1 MPTPEGL
8 ALIPSE
14 VVHIALSSDISESTP
29 SGTCNPI
36 WYDVSFRNVPFQASF
51 LVNFER
57 FTDRRLSLIFPKM
70 SNSGSPPA
78 KPGVYLS
85 AITFQFAPKLSSTLK
100 KIAKVES
107 KIIFHFILLSSLFDR
122 NPNVGF

>member
-1 MPTPEGL
+1 
-8 ALIPSE
+8 
-14 VVHIALSSDISESTP
+14 
-29 SGTCNPI
+29 
-36 WYDVSFRNVPFQASF
+36 
-51 LVNFER
+51 
-57 FTDRRLSLIFPKM
+57 M